1 MESFFS
7 RYKNVLVLAAVLVV
21 QLIALATQIHRPTTM
36 GVADTRTDGHHVRT
50 VRYAM
55 TRVIVPFE
63 EMLTNVGHGT
73 RDAWKNYVYLRGV
86 RQQNAALQAE
96 VDRLRLAQMS
106 LMADARQGQRLQQL
120 LGFQQQYIYKTVV
133 AQVIGTSGSDQ
144 SRVIYI
150 DKGSSDGLRPDM
162 AVVTPDGIVGKVRD
176 VFPHAAQVLEMN
188 DQTAGA
194 GVILETT
201 RIRGILRGNAE
212 GQPQVID
219 LLPDDRIQPGERV
232 LTSGGDQVYPRGL
245 AVGDVVS
252 VGPDK
257 QHPPY
262 IAITVRPAANLSQL
276 EEVLVITETQDA
288 AGSPTDASGDAEVQR
303 AADDASQ
310 ALPSIPP
317 QDSGTNGTNGANG
330 TPGATG
336 DALQVRPAQA
346 LRVDRFTPGATPPA
360 DELQPGD
367 PNPITPKI
375 VAPPPVVHTPAAEP
389 DAPAG
394 KQEQN

>member
-7 RYKNVLVLAAVLVV
+7 RFKNALVLVV
-21 QLIALATQIHRPTTM
+21 VLVAQLIALATQIHRPAAM
-36 GVADTRTDGHHVRT
+36 GVVDTRTDGHHVRT

-63 EMLTNVGHGT
+63 KLLTNMGHGT
-73 RDAWKNYVYLRGV
+73 RSGWKNYIYLRGV
-86 RQQNAALQAE
+86 RQKNAELQAE
-96 VDRLRLAQMS
+96 VDQLRLQQMG
-106 LMADARQGQRLQQL
+106 LLADARQGQRLQAL
-120 LGFQQQYIYKTVV
+120 LGFQQQYIYKTVI

-150 DKGSSDGLRPDM
+150 DKGSSDGLRQDM

-194 GVILETT
+194 GVVLETT
-201 RIRGILRGNAE
+201 RIRGILRGNAA

-219 LLPDDRIQPGERV
+219 LLPDDRIKPGERV

-245 AVGDVVS
+245 AVGDVES

-262 IAITVRPAANLSQL
+262 IAITVKPAANLSKL
-276 EEVLVITETQDA
+276 EEVLVITETRNA
-288 AGSPTDASGDAEVQR
+288 AGMPMDATGGDAEAQR
-303 AADDASQ
+303 AADAVFQ
-310 ALPSIPP
+310 TLPSIAPP
-317 QDSGTNGTNGANG
+317 DPNTPAGAG
-330 TPGATG
+330 PAV
-336 DALQVRPAQA
+336 VRPATA
-346 LRVDRFTPGATPPA
+346 LHTDRFTPGATPPA
-360 DELQPGD
+360 AELQPGD
-367 PNPITPKI
+367 TKPITPKI
-375 VAPPPVVHTPAAEP
+375 ATPAAPPQTNHAQP
-389 DAPAG
+389 DAS
-394 KQEQN
+394 QEQN

>member
-7 RYKNVLVLAAVLVV
+7 RYKNVLVLMVVLVA
-21 QLIALATQIHRPTTM
+21 QLIVLATQIHRPSTM
-36 GVADTRTDGHHVRT
+36 GVADTRTDGHHVRS

-55 TRVIVPFE
+55 TRVVVPLESLF
-63 EMLTNVGHGT
+63 TNAGHGM
-73 RDAWKNYVYLRGV
+73 RDGWKNYIYLRGV
-86 RQQNAALQAE
+86 RQKNSDLQAE
-96 VDRLRLAQMS
+96 VDQLRLQQMS
-106 LMADARQGQRLQQL
+106 LLADARQGQRLQAL
-120 LGFQQQYIYKTVV
+120 LGFRQQYIYKTVV
-133 AQVIGTSGSDQ
+133 AQVVGTSGSDQ

-176 VFPHAAQVLEMN
+176 VFPHSAQVLEMN

-201 RIRGILRGNAE
+201 RIRGILRGNAA

-219 LLPDDRIQPGERV
+219 LLPDDRIKPGERV

-245 AVGDVVS
+245 AVGDVQS

-262 IAITVRPAANLSQL
+262 IAIMVKPAASLSRL
-276 EEVLVITETQDA
+276 EEVLVITETRDA
-288 AGSPTDASGDAEVQR
+288 TGASIDAPAADADVQR
-303 AADDASQ
+303 AADAVFQ
-310 ALPSIPP
+310 TLPSIGAPDTGGASGISAAAGSEPP
-317 QDSGTNGTNGANG
+317 
-330 TPGATG
+330 PI
-336 DALQVRPAQA
+336 RPAPV
-346 LRVDRFTPGATPPA
+346 LHPDRFTPGATPPA

-367 PNPITPKI
+367 PKPITPKI
-375 VAPPPVVHTPAAEP
+375 APQQA
-389 DAPAG
+389 APAPASTPSSTQ
-394 KQEQN
+394 QEQN

>member
-7 RYKNVLVLAAVLVV
+7 RYKNALVLIVVLVA

-36 GVADTRTDGHHVRT
+36 GVADTRTDGHHVRA

-63 EMLTNVGHGT
+63 EMLTNMGHGT
-73 RDAWKNYVYLRGV
+73 RNAWRNYIYLRGV
-86 RQQNAALQAE
+86 RRQNADLQAE

-106 LMADARQGQRLQQL
+106 LLADARQGQRLQQL

-176 VFPHAAQVLEMN
+176 VFPHVAQVLEMN

-201 RIRGILRGNAE
+201 RIRGILRGNAA

-219 LLPDDRIQPGERV
+219 LLPDDRIKTGERV

-245 AVGDVVS
+245 AVGDVES

-262 IAITVRPAANLSQL
+262 IAITVRPAANLSRL
-276 EEVLVITETQDA
+276 EEVLVDH
-288 AGSPTDASGDAEVQR
+288 GDA
-303 AADDASQ
+303 
-310 ALPSIPP
+310 
-317 QDSGTNGTNGANG
+317 
-330 TPGATG
+330 
-336 DALQVRPAQA
+336 
-346 LRVDRFTPGATPPA
+346 
-360 DELQPGD
+360 
-367 PNPITPKI
+367 
-375 VAPPPVVHTPAAEP
+375 
-389 DAPAG
+389 
-394 KQEQN
+394 

>member
-21 QLIALATQIHRPTTM
+21 QLILLATQIHRPGTT

-63 EMLTNVGHGT
+63 QLLTNMGHGT
-73 RDAWKNYVYLRGV
+73 RDAWRNYIYLRGV
-86 RQQNAALQAE
+86 RKQNAELQAE

-106 LMADARQGQRLQQL
+106 LLADARQGQRLQQL

-150 DKGSSDGLRPDM
+150 DKGSNDGLRPDM

-176 VFPHAAQVLEMN
+176 VFPHSAQVLEMN

-201 RIRGILRGNAE
+201 RIRGILRGNAAGE
-212 GQPQVID
+212 PQVID
-219 LLPDDRIQPGERV
+219 LLPDDRIKAGERV

-245 AVGDVVS
+245 PVGDVES

-262 IAITVRPAANLSQL
+262 IAILVRPAANLSRL
-276 EEVLVITETQDA
+276 EEVLVITETHDATGQVSDA
-288 AGSPTDASGDAEVQR
+288 AGDADVQR
-303 AADDASQ
+303 AADAASQ

-317 QDSGTNGTNGANG
+317 PESGPNG
-330 TPGATG
+330 TPGAVG
-336 DALQVRPAQA
+336 QPLQVRPVTA
-346 LRVDRFTPGATPPA
+346 LHVDRFTPGATPPA

-367 PNPITPKI
+367 TKPITPK
-375 VAPPPVVHTPAAEP
+375 V

>member
-21 QLIALATQIHRPTTM
+21 QLIALATQIHRPTAM
-36 GVADTRTDGHHVRT
+36 SVADTRSDGHHVRAA
-50 VRYAM
+50 RYAM
-55 TRVIVPFE
+55 TRIIVPFE
-63 EMLTNVGHGT
+63 EMLTSMGHGT
-73 RDAWKNYVYLRGV
+73 RNTWRNYIYLRGV
-86 RQQNAALQAE
+86 RKQNAELQAE
-96 VDRLRLAQMS
+96 VDRLRLQQMS
-106 LMADARQGQRLQQL
+106 LLADARQGQRLQQL
-120 LGFQQQYIYKTVV
+120 LGFQQQYIYKTLV

-176 VFPHAAQVLEMN
+176 VFPHVSQVLEMN

-201 RIRGILRGNAE
+201 RIRGILRGNAA

-219 LLPDDRIQPGERV
+219 LLPDDRIKTGERV

-245 AVGDVVS
+245 PVGDVES

-262 IAITVRPAANLSQL
+262 IAITVKPAANLAQL
-276 EEVLVITETQDA
+276 EEVLVITETNDA
-288 AGSPTDASGDAEVQR
+288 AGTPTDAAGDAEVLR
-303 AADDASQ
+303 AADAASQ
-310 ALPSIPP
+310 ALPSITTP
-317 QDSGTNGTNGANG
+317 DNGSTTASGANAA
-330 TPGATG
+330 PAI
-336 DALQVRPAQA
+336 APQVRPVPA
-346 LRVDRFTPGATPPA
+346 LHVDRFTPGATPPA

-367 PNPITPKI
+367 TKPITPK
-375 VAPPPVVHTPAAEP
+375 VAAPQPAGNKP
-389 DAPAG
+389 DG